1 VRGKKERIALYA
13 PFGRKNSR
21 KRKFY
26 SDVSFVL
33 FPVVHPTIAS
43 RLGVAYEELAEA
55 KTEEQREAAQ
65 RKVQWLNFCQACLD
79 TSWESDFDPEED

>member
-1 VRGKKERIALYA
+1 MLPSVACD
-13 PFGRKNSR
+13 SR
-21 KRKFY
+21 ERKFY